1 MLISPKAPS
10 KNKAMQKTHIEFS
23 FLDKKY
29 PGEVEYFEPPGVL
42 PYYKVNIDDPELLKE
57 FGMVHNFK
65 ETMKNGFMVLEPAL
79 EPQGKYHAYFWT
91 CLMVEIYI
99 LLLNS

>member
-1 MLISPKAPS
+1 
-10 KNKAMQKTHIEFS
+10 MQKTQIEFR
-23 FLDKKY
+23 FLDKAY

-42 PYYKVNIDDPELLKE
+42 PYYKVNIGDPELLKE
-57 FGMVHNFK
+57 FGMIHNFK

-91 CLMVEIYI
+91 CLMAEIYI